1 MYFLRSLINLFID
14 YTHRC
19 NNGFRAIWV
28 ELRHILNTIF
38 FHYLLLK
45 DNTLNKEYNRNYTTN
60 FNFRKI
66 IFSKNFFYIFFFKIV
81 NLIDTTSFKK
91 NRFEFRLNQTNW
103 GFYFSKN
110 NFFYKNNLQGL
121 KFLFKFFKSWLVSLL
136 LFSIIYYYLVYIR
149 LLPFNKL
156 IALWVLVVMFLYW
169 LFSGFVFFSK
179 KYQFNKYT
187 TAIQR
192 FWKRTYIIFWLIE
205 IGTFLVF
212 FYLTI
217 NSTSEPVYMYD
228 QLKLYKT
235 HLFSW
240 RMFLYKMVPFM
251 VIILLCSYLLTSLK
265 WSSFSK
271 QSNILIAITII
282 LLYILWLEFYQFF
295 HILSFYSN
303 INWVFDYDEY
313 IWSLELDSRRTRL
326 YNNYIALCLFAKF
339 WHFVFIFIFWVFF
352 LLRVQEQSRIRYG
365 FLAAN
370 FQNFII
376 IYMMSWVYMYPWVK
390 FIFRK
395 LLDTPYYWFFL
406 NGRDLGFR
414 VFFVDIKLFFYS
426 LTNYIYDFKFLIN
439 AFKHHPFYYWISS
452 SPFIDYNQYR
462 RLVVR
467 DAIIATL
474 NQSI

>member
-1 MYFLRSLINLFID
+1 
-14 YTHRC
+14 
-19 NNGFRAIWV
+19 
-28 ELRHILNTIF
+28 
-38 FHYLLLK
+38 
-45 DNTLNKEYNRNYTTN
+45 
-60 FNFRKI
+60 
-66 IFSKNFFYIFFFKIV
+66 
-81 NLIDTTSFKK
+81 
-91 NRFEFRLNQTNW
+91 
-103 GFYFSKN
+103 
-110 NFFYKNNLQGL
+110 
-121 KFLFKFFKSWLVSLL
+121 
-136 LFSIIYYYLVYIR
+136 
-149 LLPFNKL
+149 
-156 IALWVLVVMFLYW
+156 
-169 LFSGFVFFSK
+169 
-179 KYQFNKYT
+179 
-187 TAIQR
+187 
-192 FWKRTYIIFWLIE
+192 
-205 IGTFLVF
+205 
-212 FYLTI
+212 
-217 NSTSEPVYMYD
+217 MYD